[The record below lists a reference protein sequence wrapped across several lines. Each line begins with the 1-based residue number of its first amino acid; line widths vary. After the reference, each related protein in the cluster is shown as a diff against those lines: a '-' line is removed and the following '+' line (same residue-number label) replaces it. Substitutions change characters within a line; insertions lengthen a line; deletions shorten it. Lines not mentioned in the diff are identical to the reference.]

1 MRKTINCNT
10 GWTFHE
16 GFSADYAAALRKGEA
31 VNLPHNA
38 VDLPYN

>member
-16 GFSADYAAALRKGEA
+16 GFSADYAAALNRARLASGTGPA
-31 VNLPHNA
+31 SAPR
-38 VDLPYN
+38 